1 VVHAPYGSYPGEMV
15 YLYERDEAMIKEWV
29 EAFKEQQTARAYLD
43 KYVFNVHNHEEYLQ
57 LIGPERLAAVQWQ
70 EE

>member
-1 VVHAPYGSYPGEMV
+1 MV
-15 YLYERDEAMIKEWV
+15 YLYERDEAAIKEWV
-29 EAFKEQQTARAYLD
+29 EAFKEEQTARAYLD
-43 KYVFNVHNHEEYLQ
+43 RYVFNVRNHAEYLQ